1 MIESLVLDSLL
12 ILILALLIPIGAYRG
27 GIREG
32 FTSAGVL
39 LGVAISAE
47 WAVTWG
53 DWIAD
58 NSRLAEGSARFL
70 VAIGLLTVATL
81 AVGYGSS
88 GAFAYRPGPGGR
100 LYGALLAAT
109 NGAVFLSF
117 VLDYIITFLFDNE
130 RPALIANSYV
140 ARALSVGTGV
150 ILLCCVGVV
159 ALATAFGLIVRERAD
174 DESMG
179 VDLPADRNP
188 RKWRSS
194 SGRRTGESSA
204 RVDKVEPHG
213 TGGAASSGSL
223 VEETI
228 PVQIREVRHW
238 ERAPSDSS
246 GSEQKPG
253 GWSHTWPA
261 SSVSKAAGPHWR
273 RPSQRAEPTSR
284 ENRGQAKPQQSAA
297 AAGSDVL
304 QVWLRED
311 SSSGASDER
320 SNQSQLRG
328 PTANDS
334 EREE

>member
-53 DWIAD
+53 DWVAD

-70 VAIGLLTVATL
+70 IAIGLLTVATL

-109 NGAVFLSF
+109 NGAVFLSY
-117 VLDYIITFLFDNE
+117 VLDYISTFLFDND
-130 RPALIANSYV
+130 RPALIENSYV

-159 ALATAFGLIVRERAD
+159 ALATAFGLIVRERGD

-179 VDLPADRNP
+179 VDMPAAGR
-188 RKWRSS
+188 RRQWRSGP
-194 SGRRTGESSA
+194 GRRTDEHSA

-213 TGGAASSGSL
+213 TSSGSL

-238 ERAPSDSS
+238 ERESSDSP
-246 GSEQKPG
+246 GAEQTPG
-253 GWSHTWPA
+253 GWTHTWPA
-261 SSVSKAAGPHWR
+261 SSVSDTVGPPWQ
-273 RPSQRAEPTSR
+273 RPSQRAEPASR
-284 ENRGQAKPQQSAA
+284 RNRGQTNSRQNAA
-297 AAGSDVL
+297 NPGSDVL
-304 QVWLRED
+304 QVWLRQD
-311 SSSGASDER
+311 GDSGASDGR
-320 SNQSQLRG
+320 SVPSQQRK
-328 PTANDS
+328 PTANES